1 VYKLDIITHTLF
13 KNKKLTTMKI
23 RFFKPAALVL
33 AAGFM
38 YSCASS
44 NESMETTAMDET
56 TTMSQTETMA
66 GDDAMTTETD
76 VTTTTTGTDMR
87 TSTEMDA
94 NMETSSMSILDA
106 ANTRSDI
113 STFMELVQAANISA
127 AFNQDSEFTIFAPT
141 NEAFEELP
149 AGQLE
154 YLKKPENRNE
164 LIQVLQAHII
174 ANKVTTA
181 QMQAN
186 QRIQIS
192 DNDFIEIGT
201 TGAATTPTDFTIGGA
216 GIVEANI
223 EAANGVIHVVD
234 RVLVTA
240 DRVSDDQ

>member
-1 VYKLDIITHTLF
+1 
-13 KNKKLTTMKI
+13 M

-66 GDDAMTTETD
+66 GDDATTMETEVSTD
-76 VTTTTTGTDMR
+76 VTTTDTDMR
-87 TSTEMDA
+87 TSTEMGA
-94 NMETSSMSILDA
+94 TAETSSMTILDA

-113 STFMELVQAANISA
+113 STFMELVQAANISS
-127 AFNQDSEFTIFAPT
+127 AFQQDSEFTIFAPT
-141 NEAFEELP
+141 NEAFEKLP

-192 DNDFIEIGT
+192 DNDYIEIGT
-201 TGAATTPTDFTIGGA
+201 LGTGATPADFTIGGA
-216 GIVEANI
+216 SIVEPNI
-223 EAANGVIHVVD
+223 EASNGVIHVVD

>member
-1 VYKLDIITHTLF
+1 
-13 KNKKLTTMKI
+13 MKI
-23 RFFKPAALVL
+23 KFFKPAALVL
-33 AAGFM
+33 AAGLM
-38 YSCASS
+38 YGCASS
-44 NESMETTAMDET
+44 NDSMDTTAMDET

-66 GDDAMTTETD
+66 GDDATVETEVSTD
-76 VTTTTTGTDMR
+76 VTTDTDMR
-87 TSTEMDA
+87 TNTEMGA
-94 NMETSSMSILDA
+94 NVETSSMSILDA

-127 AFNQDSEFTIFAPT
+127 AFNQDNEFTIFAPT
-141 NEAFEELP
+141 NEAFEGLP

-174 ANKVTTA
+174 ANRVTTA

-192 DNDFIEIGT
+192 DDDFIEIGT
-201 TGAATTPTDFTIGGA
+201 VGTGATPNDFTIGGA

-240 DRVSDDQ
+240 DRVQSDQ

>member
-1 VYKLDIITHTLF
+1 
-13 KNKKLTTMKI
+13 MKV

-44 NESMETTAMDET
+44 NDSMDSTAMDET

-66 GDDAMTTETD
+66 GNDAATMETE
-76 VTTTTTGTDMR
+76 VTTTTTEM
-87 TSTEMDA
+87 TEDMDA
-94 NMETSSMSILDA
+94 DISSMAILDA

-127 AFNQDSEFTIFAPT
+127 AFQQDNEFTIFAPN
-141 NEAFEELP
+141 NEAFEQLP

-164 LIQVLQAHII
+164 LIKVLQAHII
-174 ANKVTTA
+174 TNKVTST
-181 QMQAN
+181 QLQPN

-192 DNDFIEIGT
+192 DTDFIEVGSTGVGSAPGT
-201 TGAATTPTDFTIGGA
+201 ITIGGA
-216 GIVEANI
+216 SIVDSDI
-223 EAANGVIHVVD
+223 EASNGVIHVVD

-240 DRVSDDQ
+240 DRVADEE